1 MDESRGKLTNENL
14 LKPSTTKNILK
25 IDVESS
31 YYHGLMHTQAHSI
44 APISQYSGSYI
55 PALMLRLFMYSLLL
69 CILVIAGFIIQ
80 WSLNETLSNYRRQ
93 MNAAAFNAQQ
103 FFNKRDSL
111 LKAIASSAIHTSDNR
126 LSSYNLNFLTSNE
139 QLRVLPLGNAT
150 APRWALVLT
159 ARDLIE
165 IDNTHSQLL
174 YLAPEQGI
182 VSSLYEPT
190 DSGPDAHSGS
200 ASNTPWLKL
209 LDQRA
214 AQNLLTQPPGAR
226 TLWYWTGAN
235 ANKQVYLLRPVD
247 EHQASEGWLG
257 LELTK
262 IDQALAPLGLHQGKY
277 LLYDA
282 EGALVLHSTNW
293 QVPGSLS
300 RLQAD
305 EDSFGLHRL
314 GGLPDYI
321 ELNKSVG
328 NAGWRLVYYAPISQL
343 LQDSS
348 ALLYSTLVVTLLLFA
363 AIFLGARYIRL
374 RLVDPAMQHYS
385 ALADSVSLNRRF
397 IEVAPV
403 GLCLMRRDNGRLI
416 LCNESGRR
424 WLRSVPS
431 LREQILGEPH
441 SRVHVI
447 DHALEDGTFIHLTC
461 APTGYNGVAAVLC
474 CISDVTDFK
483 MAEQSLL
490 QAKQLS
496 DQANREKTLFLGTLS
511 HEIRTP
517 MYGILGSL
525 EMLRTTALSTQQ
537 NDYLEAS
544 QQASSA
550 LMRTINDTLD
560 LSLIESGR
568 LSLNLAPFSPVRL
581 MEEVALSYSARARS
595 KGLRLYVI
603 LDPNVAEQVLGDG
616 ERIRQILNNL
626 VSNAIKFTESGHVIL
641 RLQAQEQQGQ
651 TPCLRFQVVDSG
663 PGIAPEFQAK
673 LFEPYFRVPSWLGQK
688 TSGTGLGLAICQ
700 RLAYMMRG
708 QLSAISE
715 PGLGSSFSFSLT
727 LEPSNSA
734 PAPDL
739 PRLGVTPVY
748 VRGDV
753 REVNLNLCHW
763 LRHWGALAIPYVAER
778 APPSRKAVLVEA
790 FLGPSRPVTWS
801 GPRVIMHA
809 PGMGPPQRQASD
821 SWIARTFSLD
831 SLRNAVAQA
840 QSGIVTERCFAS
852 PKALVPSLDLKLLA
866 VDDSPLSLQVIVQQG
881 RYLGNHMV
889 ACASAIDALK
899 LNDLLSFDGVL
910 TDLQM
915 EHMDGLLF
923 ARTLRERGFCGPI
936 IGITGELSPVMRS
949 RSEKAGIRQLLIKPV
964 PLDALSEVL
973 QSIKRKVM

>member
-1 MDESRGKLTNENL
+1 
-14 LKPSTTKNILK
+14 
-25 IDVESS
+25 
-31 YYHGLMHTQAHSI
+31 MHTQAHLPTPTSD
-44 APISQYSGSYI
+44 YSGSYI
-55 PALMLRLFMYSLLL
+55 PVVLLRLFMFSLLL
-69 CILVIAGFIIQ
+69 CILVIAGFVIQ

-103 FFNKRDSL
+103 FFNQRESL
-111 LKAIASSAIHTSDNR
+111 LKAISSSAIRTNDDR
-126 LSSYNLNFLTSNE
+126 LSSSSHNFLTSNE
-139 QLRVLPLGNAT
+139 QLRVLPFGSAT
-150 APRWALVLT
+150 EPRWALVLT

-165 IDNTHSQLL
+165 IDKTHSQLL
-174 YLAPEQGI
+174 YLAPERGL
-182 VSSLYEPT
+182 VSTLYEPM
-190 DSGPDAHSGS
+190 DSNPDTHSGS

-209 LDQRA
+209 LNQRA
-214 AQNLLTQPPGAR
+214 AQNLLTQHPGAR

-235 ANKQVYLLRPVD
+235 ANRQVYLLRPVD

-257 LELTK
+257 VELTD
-262 IDQALAPLGLHQGKY
+262 IDRALAPLGLHQGKY

-293 QVPGSLS
+293 QVPGSLL

-321 ELNKSVG
+321 ELKKSVG
-328 NAGWRLVYYAPISQL
+328 NAGWRLVYYAPVSQL

-348 ALLYSTLVVTLLLFA
+348 AVLYSTLVVTLLLFA

-374 RLVDPAMQHYS
+374 RLVEPTIRHYS

-403 GLCLMRRDNGRLI
+403 GLCLMRRDNGQVI

-424 WLRSVPS
+424 WLNLVPD
-431 LREQILGEPH
+431 LRERILGEPH
-441 SRVHVI
+441 GLVHAI

-483 MAEQSLL
+483 LAEHSLL
-490 QAKQLS
+490 QAKLLS
-496 DQANREKTLFLGTLS
+496 DQANREKTLFLSTLS

-525 EMLRTTALSTQQ
+525 EMLRTTALSAQQ

-560 LSLIESGR
+560 MSLIESGR

-595 KGLRLYVI
+595 KGLRLYVT
-603 LDPNVAEQVLGDG
+603 LDPNVSESVIGDG

-641 RLQAQEQQGQ
+641 RLHAEQQPRQ
-651 TPCLRFQVVDSG
+651 TPRLRFQVVDSG
-663 PGIAPEFQAK
+663 PGIAPEFQAN
-673 LFEPYFRVPSWLGQK
+673 LFEPYYRVPNWLGQQPP
-688 TSGTGLGLAICQ
+688 GTGLGLAICQ
-700 RLAYMMRG
+700 RLAYMMHG

-727 LEPSNSA
+727 LEPSSA
-734 PAPDL
+734 APTPDL
-739 PRLGVTPVY
+739 PRLGLTPVY

-753 REVNLNLCHW
+753 QEVNLNLCHW
-763 LRHWGALAIPYVAER
+763 LRHWGALAIPYIADR
-778 APPSRKAVLVEA
+778 DPPSRKAVLLEA
-790 FLGPSRPVTWS
+790 FLGPSRPVNWS
-801 GPRVIMHA
+801 GPRVIMLA

-821 SWIARTFSLD
+821 SWIARNFSLD

-840 QSGIVTERCFAS
+840 QSGIVAERCFA
-852 PKALVPSLDLKLLA
+852 PPATLAPNMDLKLLA
-866 VDDSPLSLQVIVQQG
+866 VDDSPLSLQVIFQQG
-881 RYLGNHMV
+881 RYLGNRMV
-889 ACASAIDALK
+889 ACASAIEALK
-899 LNDLLSFDGVL
+899 RSDLLSFDGVL
-910 TDLQM
+910 TDVQM
-915 EHMDGLLF
+915 EHMDGLEF

-936 IGITGELSPVMRS
+936 IGITGELSPVLRS
-949 RSEKAGIRQLLIKPV
+949 RCEKAGIRQLLIKPV

>member
-1 MDESRGKLTNENL
+1 
-14 LKPSTTKNILK
+14 
-25 IDVESS
+25 
-31 YYHGLMHTQAHSI
+31 
-44 APISQYSGSYI
+44 
-55 PALMLRLFMYSLLL
+55 MYSLLF
-69 CILVIAGFIIQ
+69 CIMIIAGFVIQ

-103 FFNKRDSL
+103 FFNQRESL
-111 LKAIASSAIHTSDNR
+111 LKAISSSAVRTSDDR
-126 LSSYNLNFLTSNE
+126 LSSSTRNFLATNE
-139 QLRVLPLGNAT
+139 QLRILPFGRAEP
-150 APRWALVLT
+150 PRWALVLT
-159 ARDLIE
+159 ARDLVE
-165 IDNTHSQLL
+165 VDNTHSQLL
-174 YLAPEQGI
+174 YLAPEQGL
-182 VSSLYEPT
+182 VSTLYEP
-190 DSGPDAHSGS
+190 SGS
-200 ASNTPWLKL
+200 KPTLPSDDANAAPWLKQ

-235 ANKQVYLLRPVD
+235 VNKQVYLLRPVD

-262 IDQALAPLGLHQGKY
+262 IDQALDPLGLHQGKY

-282 EGALVLHSTNW
+282 QGALVLHSTNW

-328 NAGWRLVYYAPISQL
+328 NAGWRLVYYAPVSQL

-363 AIFLGARYIRL
+363 ATFLGARYIRL
-374 RLVDPAMQHYS
+374 RLVEPAMRHYS
-385 ALADSVSLNRRF
+385 ALTDSVSLNQRF

-424 WLRSVPS
+424 WLDSVPG
-431 LREQILGEPH
+431 LRERILEVPH
-441 SRVHVI
+441 NRVHTI
-447 DHALEDGTFIHLTC
+447 DHALQDGTFIQLIC

-483 MAEQSLL
+483 VAEKSLL

-496 DQANREKTLFLGTLS
+496 DQASHEKTLFLSTLS

-525 EMLRTTALSTQQ
+525 EMLRTTAVSAEQS
-537 NDYLEAS
+537 DYLDAS

-595 KGLRLYVI
+595 KGLRLYVT

-626 VSNAIKFTESGHVIL
+626 VSNAIKFTESGHVVL
-641 RLQAQEQQGQ
+641 RLHAEAPAGQA
-651 TPCLRFQVVDSG
+651 PRLRFQVVDSG
-663 PGIAPEFQAK
+663 PGIAPEFQAN
-673 LFEPYFRVPSWLGQK
+673 LFEPYYRVPNWLGQK

-700 RLAYMMRG
+700 RLACMMQG
-708 QLSAISE
+708 QLTAISE
-715 PGLGSSFSFSLT
+715 PGLGSSFSFSLA
-727 LEPSNSA
+727 LEPCNAA

-739 PRLGVTPVY
+739 PRLGVTLVY

-753 REVNLNLCHW
+753 LEVNLNLCHW
-763 LRHWGALAIPYVAER
+763 LHRWGALAIPYVAER
-778 APPSRKAVLVEA
+778 DPQSRKAVLVEA
-790 FLGPSRPVTWS
+790 FLGPSRPVAWS

-809 PGMGPPQRQASD
+809 PGMGTPQHQASD
-821 SWIARTFSLD
+821 SWIARTFNLD

-840 QSGIVTERCFAS
+840 QSGIVAERRFAS
-852 PKALVPSLDLKLLA
+852 PEALVPSLDLKLLA
-866 VDDSPLSLQVIVQQG
+866 VDDSPLSLQVIFQQG
-881 RYLGNHMV
+881 RYLGNHME
-889 ACASAIDALK
+889 ACASAVKALK
-899 LNDLLSFDGVL
+899 RSDLLSFDAVL

-915 EHMDGLLF
+915 AHMDGLSF
-923 ARTLRERGFCGPI
+923 ARALRKRGFDGPI
-936 IGITGELSPVMRS
+936 IGITGELSPALRS
-949 RSEKAGIRQLLIKPV
+949 RCEAAGIRQLLLKPV